1 MHRFDMQC
9 THQENHDY
17 LPILLSIFLGY
28 IVVEKDSVRFGP
40 KVEEHDYADLL
51 KKHWP
56 LLLVVLISAL
66 VVTLT
71 PIIG

>member
-1 MHRFDMQC
+1 M
-9 THQENHDY
+9 
-17 LPILLSIFLGY
+17 
-28 IVVEKDSVRFGP
+28 EKNEVRLGP
-40 KVEEHDYADLL
+40 KTEEFDFADLL
-51 KKHWP
+51 KKHWA

>member
-1 MHRFDMQC
+1 MC
-9 THQENHDY
+9 NTLLTINHQPLNT
-17 LPILLSIFLGY
+17 PPGY
-28 IVVEKDSVRFGP
+28 IIVEKNEVRLGP
-40 KVEEHDYADLL
+40 KIEEHDYADLV
-51 KKHWP
+51 KKHWA

>member
-1 MHRFDMQC
+1 M
-9 THQENHDY
+9 
-17 LPILLSIFLGY
+17 
-28 IVVEKDSVRFGP
+28 EKNEVRLGP
-40 KVEEHDYADLL
+40 KIEQHDYADLL
-51 KKHWP
+51 KKHWG

>member
-1 MHRFDMQC
+1 M
-9 THQENHDY
+9 
-17 LPILLSIFLGY
+17 
-28 IVVEKDSVRFGP
+28 VEKDSVRFGP